1 MPGTNMQRPNIST
14 AKALRSL
21 TAIAVVL
28 ACVLPLVAQA
38 ATPAPTTL
46 KVTTGAAS
54 VVRPTSATF
63 LGTISPGGAATTYF
77 FEYGPTIAYGKHTT
91 PGQLPAGTAK
101 VKVGQPATGLVAG
114 YHYRLV
120 ATNSAGAMAHGK
132 DRTFV
137 VKTKS
142 SKTKFSLAKPT
153 TPTVYGSSYVLSGSL
168 TGVGNANRSVV
179 LEASP
184 YPFLEAFTSVG
195 LAAHTDAAGRF
206 SFRVPKLIKTTQFR
220 VSTVEPRPVYSRVIT
235 QLVAVKV
242 DLKVRSSGHRGLV
255 RLYGTVTPAEPGAHV
270 NFQLFKQVRPGRTEK
285 TEDRTTVFATEF
297 SSVVKKGTATLSRFS
312 VVMKIVRGGSYR
324 AYVSLVKKGAV
335 SSGWSR
341 SVLLHAAPGST
352 KRR

>member
-28 ACVLPLVAQA
+28 ACAVPLVAQA
-38 ATPAPTTL
+38 ATTPPTTL
-46 KVTTGAAS
+46 KATTGAAT
-54 VVRPTSATF
+54 VVRPTSATL
-63 LGTISPGGAATTYF
+63 LGAIYPGGAATTYF
-77 FEYGPTIAYGKHTT
+77 FEYGPTTAYGKRST

-101 VKVGQPATGLVAG
+101 VKVGQPVTGLVTG

-120 ATNSAGAMAHGK
+120 ATHTDGTTSRGK

-142 SKTKFSLAKPT
+142 NRTKFALPKST
-153 TPTVYGSSYVLSGSL
+153 TPTVYGSTYVLSGTM
-168 TGVGNANRSVV
+168 TGVGAANRPVV

-195 LAAHTDAAGRF
+195 LASHTDAAGRF
-206 SFRVPKLIKTTQFR
+206 SFRVAKLTKTTQFR
-220 VSTVEPRPVYSRVIT
+220 VSTVDPRPVYSRVIT

-255 RLYGTVTPAEPGAHV
+255 RLYGTVTPAAPGAHV
-270 NFQLFKQVRPGRTEK
+270 NFQLFKQVRPGNTEK
-285 TEDRTTVFATEF
+285 TEERTTVFATQF
-297 SSVVKKGTATLSRFS
+297 SSVVKKGTATVSRFS
-312 VVMKIVRGGSYR
+312 VVMKIKRGGNYR

-341 SVLLHAAPGST
+341 SVLLHAASSST
-352 KRR
+352 KRH